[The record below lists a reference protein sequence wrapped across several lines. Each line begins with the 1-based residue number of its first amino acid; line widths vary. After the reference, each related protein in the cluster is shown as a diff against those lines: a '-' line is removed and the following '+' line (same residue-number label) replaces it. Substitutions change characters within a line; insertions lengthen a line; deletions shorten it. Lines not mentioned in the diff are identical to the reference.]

1 MKNFRK
7 KDFPVSDMR
16 RLIEPGPIVLV
27 SSHWKGKNNIMTMG
41 WHMGMEFTMIGCFI
55 WDQNHSV
62 RDDPQKQGMRD
73 QRSDLRHHP
82 QGDRDRE
89 FHRRRDRQVRGI
101 RAHAG
106 EGGKVKAPLIRECY
120 ANFECRLVDTSL
132 IRKYSLFV
140 FEVVKAHAAVSPRF
154 PRTIH
159 YRGEGRF
166 MVSGK
171 EVDYARYFKP
181 EML

>member
-1 MKNFRK
+1 VKNLRK
-7 KDFPVSDMR
+7 KSFPVSDMR

-41 WHMGMEFTMIGCFI
+41 WHMVMDYSTIGCFI
-55 WDQNHSV
+55 WDQNHSREMIRKSRECV
-62 RDDPQKQGMRD
+62 INVPTYDIIRKVVAIGNSSGSEIDKFKEFKLTPQKA
-73 QRSDLRHHP
+73 S
-82 QGDRDRE
+82 E
-89 FHRRRDRQVRGI
+89 
-101 RAHAG
+101 
-106 EGGKVKAPLIRECY
+106 VKAPLIAECY
-120 ANFECRLVDTSL
+120 ANFECRLADTSL
-132 IRKYSLFV
+132 IGKYSLFV
-140 FEVVKAHAAVSPRF
+140 FDVVKAHAAVSPRF

-166 MVSGK
+166 MVSGR